1 LLKIHGRLFSV
12 QISDVIKPLRRSMV
26 GRGQDRFG
34 SKARAVLAGGKD
46 RQVYFSLRPDTDR
59 GLWRELV
66 DGGVGSQTRQ
76 VLKNLQAVVDA
87 SGASLKDVVKTTV
100 YLTDLSTFS
109 EMNAMY
115 AEFFTEPYPARA
127 TVGVSALPKGAAVEI
142 DAIVVAGD
150 DV

>member
-1 LLKIHGRLFSV
+1 MVKEEVRTALAPKAIGPYSQALRIGRYIFLSG
-12 QISDVIKPLRRSMV
+12 QIPIEPVS
-26 GRGQDRFG
+26 G
-34 SKARAVLAGGKD
+34 
-46 RQVYFSLRPDTDR
+46 
-59 GLWRELV
+59 ELV
-66 DGGVGSQTRQ
+66 DGGVGLQTRQ

-142 DAIVVAGD
+142 DAIVVVGD